1 MFVEKPISSYPTAA
15 GVGVWPPGGWGRQAV
30 SKPAIG
36 VTTDFG
42 PGLSAPRAKNH
53 GLVPC
58 DSAKPAIEVTTATP
72 HFGWQAQTSA
82 STESAHAFVP
92 GDTENRGLR
101 ASLHK
106 RRSHPRYA
114 EILLG

>member
-36 VTTDFG
+36 
-42 PGLSAPRAKNH
+42 
-53 GLVPC
+53 
-58 DSAKPAIEVTTATP
+58 VTTATP